1 MKKFL
6 EILPF
11 ALIFLGSLGLLLN
24 EFLFKA
30 GTAVVLV
37 FASANIIGLVLM
49 LLSVRKRKTS
59 N

>member
-1 MKKFL
+1 MKKLL

-11 ALIFLGSLGLLLN
+11 VLIFLGSLGLLLN

-37 FASANIIGLVLM
+37 FAGANLIGLVFM
-49 LLSVRKRKTS
+49 LFNMHRGR
-59 N
+59 NAG